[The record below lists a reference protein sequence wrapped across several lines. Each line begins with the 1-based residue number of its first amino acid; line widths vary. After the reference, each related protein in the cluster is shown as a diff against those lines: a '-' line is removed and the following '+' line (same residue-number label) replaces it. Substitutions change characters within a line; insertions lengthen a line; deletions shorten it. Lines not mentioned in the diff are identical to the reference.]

1 MYTKR
6 FETRVKLNTM
16 ERVKQFVDLTSK
28 MDCEVS
34 LLDSEHVI
42 DAKSIMGIFSL
53 NLTNPLK
60 FIIEDVYK
68 VSQDSMSE
76 LSNFMI

>member
-1 MYTKR
+1 
-6 FETRVKLNTM
+6 M